1 MTKIIWKANQ
11 VISIE
16 TRRKDEK
23 RKSNIYVLAQM
34 VGKAE
39 LLIFDMFNTDNDWKE
54 IDLKKTPILFCT
66 TVTRQFIKNSNI
78 FKQNIKGL
86 TNYELPKHKIKPL
99 GIEIGRA
106 SCRERV

>member
-39 LLIFDMFNTDNDWKE
+39 LLIL
-54 IDLKKTPILFCT
+54 ICSIL
-66 TVTRQFIKNSNI
+66 IM
-78 FKQNIKGL
+78 
-86 TNYELPKHKIKPL
+86 
-99 GIEIGRA
+99 IGKR
-106 SCRERV
+106 

>member
-54 IDLKKTPILFCT
+54 IDLKK
-66 TVTRQFIKNSNI
+66 NSYSLLYNCYKAI
-78 FKQNIKGL
+78 YKKQ
-86 TNYELPKHKIKPL
+86 
-99 GIEIGRA
+99 
-106 SCRERV
+106 